1 MTQLNVPTFDKFM
14 NPIIQALKQLGG
26 SGTVEEINNTATEI
40 VGITN
45 EQLEILHDPEK
56 GSQTEVEYRLAWAR
70 TYLKKYG
77 VLENS
82 SRGIWALT
90 PKGRQLDQV
99 NTQAV
104 RRFVQSQHK
113 KEKTVVPDEVELVD
127 ESNIETSWRDEL

>member
-70 TYLKKYG
+70 TYLKKY
-77 VLENS
+77 V
-82 SRGIWALT
+82 
-90 PKGRQLDQV
+90 
-99 NTQAV
+99 
-104 RRFVQSQHK
+104 F
-113 KEKTVVPDEVELVD
+113 
-127 ESNIETSWRDEL
+127 